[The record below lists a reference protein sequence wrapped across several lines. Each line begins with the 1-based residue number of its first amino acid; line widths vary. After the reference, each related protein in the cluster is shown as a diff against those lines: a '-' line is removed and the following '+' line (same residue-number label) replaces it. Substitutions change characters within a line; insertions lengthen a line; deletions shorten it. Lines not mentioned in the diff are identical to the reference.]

1 MLVKKIKKSLFFLN
15 YYSIINTKPYKYAK
29 TSLRICKKV
38 IEKTLATLDCLGANY
53 SVLFCFAALVEEVV
67 V

>member
-38 IEKTLATLDCLGANY
+38 IEKTLDCLGTNY